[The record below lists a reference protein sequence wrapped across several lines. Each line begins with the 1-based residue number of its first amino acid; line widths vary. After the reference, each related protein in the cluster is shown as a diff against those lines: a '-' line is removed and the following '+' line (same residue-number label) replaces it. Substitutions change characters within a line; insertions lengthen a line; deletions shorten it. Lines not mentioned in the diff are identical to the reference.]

1 MRSKNVQKKRGF
13 TLIELLVVIAIIAI
27 LIALLLP
34 AVQQA
39 REAARRSTCKNSLK
53 QIGVALHNYHDTHRT
68 FPPGAVW
75 YGVGSAPA
83 DGRDPNWGTTWVV
96 QILPF
101 IDQAPLYNNYNMSLP
116 AQSVNSNTPD
126 SVLQAKISVLR
137 CPSHPGIDRFLL
149 TQPAGGNFSKI
160 TYSGSVGSGSTL
172 DIADYNNDNE
182 RGVFSAIGQ
191 YGAKIR
197 DISDGTTNVI
207 MLGEVVTGTNTGD
220 DKGAWGWCTG
230 ALFAGTNENGV
241 LTPNT
246 SLVTDR
252 TPYASNNTSDNNFNK
267 RNNPDDTN
275 AGGGQAARSFHVG
288 GVHVGLGD
296 GSVRFISENIDQ
308 TTYLNLL
315 SIADGNVIGEF

>member
-1 MRSKNVQKKRGF
+1 MRSKNVHKKRGF

-53 QIGVALHNYHDTHRT
+53 QMGIALHNYHDTHRT
-68 FPPGAVW
+68 FPPGAVF
-75 YGVGSAPA
+75 YGTGSAPA
-83 DGRDPNWGTTWVV
+83 NGRSADWGTTWVV

-101 IDQAPLYNNYNMSLP
+101 MDQAPLYNKYNMSLK
-116 AQSVNSNTPD
+116 ARSANASAAD
-126 SVLQAKISVLR
+126 SPLRTKLTLLR
-137 CPSHPGIDRFLL
+137 CPSQPGVDRFLL
-149 TQPAGGNFSKI
+149 TQDFTGFSKI
-160 TYSGSVGSGSTL
+160 TYAGSVGSGSTL
-172 DIADYNNDNE
+172 DIADFNDNSR
-182 RGVFSAIGQ
+182 RGIFSAIAQ
-191 YGAKIR
+191 NGAKIR
-197 DISDGTTNVI
+197 DITDGTTNVI
-207 MLGEVVTGTNTGD
+207 MASEIVTGTNTGD

-230 ALFAGTNENGV
+230 ALFSGTNENGV

-252 TPYASNNTSDNNFNK
+252 TPYASNNTSDKNYNR

-275 AGGGQAARSFHVG
+275 AGSGQAARSFHVG
-288 GVHVGLGD
+288 GVHALLGD
-296 GSVRFISENIDQ
+296 GAVRFISENIDQ

-315 SIADGNVIGEF
+315 AIGDGNVIGEF

>member
-1 MRSKNVQKKRGF
+1 MRSKNVHTKRGF

-53 QIGVALHNYHDTHRT
+53 QIGLALHNYHDTHRT
-68 FPPGAVW
+68 FPPAAVW
-75 YGVGSAPA
+75 YGVGSAQA
-83 DGRDPNWGTTWVV
+83 NGRHANWGTTWVV
-96 QILPF
+96 QILPYM
-101 IDQAPLYNNYNMSLP
+101 DQGPLYNNYNMSLP
-116 AQSVNSNTPD
+116 ARSTNASTTD
-126 SVLQAKISVLR
+126 SVLQTKIPLLR
-137 CPSHPGIDRFLL
+137 CPSQPGVDRFLL
-149 TQPAGGNFSKI
+149 TQDFNGFSKI
-160 TYSGSVGSGSTL
+160 TYAGSVGSGSTL
-172 DIADYNNDNE
+172 DIADFNDNSR
-182 RGVFSAIGQ
+182 RGIFSAIAQ
-191 YGAKIR
+191 NGAKIR
-197 DISDGTTNVI
+197 DITDGTTNVI
-207 MLGEVVTGTNTGD
+207 MVGEIVTGTNTGD

-230 ALFAGTNENGV
+230 ALFSGTNENGV

-252 TPYASNNTSDNNFNK
+252 TPYASNNTSDKNFNR

-275 AGGGQAARSFHVG
+275 EGSGQAARSFHVG
-288 GVHVGLGD
+288 GVHVMLTD

-315 SIADGNVIGEF
+315 AIGDGNTIGEF